1 MLRYL
6 ILTVFLLLLV
16 ISFNCEREL
25 SSSYTYGPEQS
36 LTLLNPSGGEVFT
49 NDETILISWSSRN
62 LDGKLR
68 IELIR
73 EGEPVYSVNNIPDSG
88 SYILAIPGEVVPS
101 TSYQLKIE
109 SMNDPEIS
117 DITSLY
123 FEISPLIE
131 GDWYYSN
138 LELDSGLE
146 ITLRLNRFLSNAFLG
161 NGYFHLR
168 YYSGGAL
175 MNYEAADTIGGTIS
189 YPDINFKMRERGN
202 KEFNFSG
209 KMITGDQIRGKI
221 SGYVD
226 SAYGSLGDTITLV
239 RQ

>member
-1 MLRYL
+1 MQKYL
-6 ILTVFLLLLV
+6 SLTLILLLL
-16 ISFNCEREL
+16 SLPFGCEREL

-36 LTLLNPSGGEVFT
+36 VTLLNPAGGEVFT
-49 NDETILISWSSRN
+49 NDETVIISWSSRN
-62 LDGKLR
+62 LDGMLR

-73 EGEPVYSVNNIPDSG
+73 EGESVYFVNNIPNSG
-88 SYILAIPGEVVPS
+88 SYVLSIPGEIIPS
-101 TSYQLKIE
+101 KRYQLKIE
-109 SMNDPEIS
+109 SMDNPEIS
-117 DITSLY
+117 DITSIF

-131 GDWYYSN
+131 GRWKYSD

-146 ITLRLNRFLSNAFLG
+146 IRLQLSSFLSNAFLG

-175 MNYEAADTIGGTIS
+175 INYEAVDTVGGTIS
-189 YPDINFKMRERGN
+189 YPDVSFKMREPGN

-209 KMITGDQIRGKI
+209 KMVSGSQIRGKI

-226 SAYGSLGDTITLV
+226 SSYGSLEDSITLV